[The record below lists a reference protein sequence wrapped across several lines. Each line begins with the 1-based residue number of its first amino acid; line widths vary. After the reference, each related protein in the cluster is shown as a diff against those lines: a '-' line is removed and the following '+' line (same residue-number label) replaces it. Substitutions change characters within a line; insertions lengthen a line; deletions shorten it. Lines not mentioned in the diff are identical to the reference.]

1 MRNFFVRAE
10 EHVSCP
16 CCFERLKVIG
26 SRPRKFIIKTGEA
39 KILIVRRLKCINCKK
54 IHHELPDILV
64 PYKRYDSSSI
74 ETVIDNVDNNDVVV
88 DDSTIYR
95 WKSWFYCIVNY
106 MVTCI
111 QAILAQHKSRPIC
124 SSGIELIP
132 LKKLKCYTGDAVGWL
147 ARIVKPI
154 VNSNLWVQTRSALM
168 S

>member
-1 MRNFFVRAE
+1 MRNFYVRAE
-10 EHVSCP
+10 EHVPCP

-26 SRPRKFIIKTGEA
+26 SRPRKFVTKAGEK
-39 KILIVRRLKCINCKK
+39 KILIVRRLRCSNCKK

-64 PYKRYDSSSI
+64 PYKCYECSSI
-74 ETVIDNVDNNDVVV
+74 ETVIDNVDNIDVAA

-95 WKSWFYCIVNY
+95 WKCWFNCILKYLVN
-106 MVTCI
+106 CI
-111 QAILAQHKSRPIC
+111 QAILVQHKHKPLCLSKT
-124 SSGIELIP
+124 ELIP

-147 ARIVKPI
+147 SRIVKPI